1 MIYVMS
7 DLHGE
12 YDKFINMLNLINFSS
27 SDTLYILGDV
37 LDRGPNSL
45 EIIDYIRKPENSNI
59 KLLMGNHELFCLLG
73 LIEDK
78 YFKYWL
84 EAGGDSTYKQLKER
98 GVDYIYE
105 LLEYLAA
112 LPIYEIVNSFVLVHA
127 GIDISNE
134 SSHINIDE
142 LMKLQ
147 NRDTLLWDREFI
159 SSNKYLNG
167 YTVICG
173 HTPTLGYMQYGKKA
187 SIIHRMGKILI
198 DCGAHFSNHG
208 GRLACLRLDD
218 FKEFYI
224 D

>member
-37 LDRGPNSL
+37 LDRGPKSL

-59 KLLMGNHELFCLLG
+59 KLLMGNHELFCILG
-73 LIEDK
+73 LMEER

-134 SSHINIDE
+134 SPHINIDE

-159 SSNKYLNG
+159 SSNKYLDG

-173 HTPTLGYMQYGKKA
+173 HTPTLRYMQHNKKA

-198 DCGAHFSNHG
+198 DCGAHFSKHG

>member
-1 MIYVMS
+1 MIYVIS

-37 LDRGPNSL
+37 LDRGPKSL

-134 SSHINIDE
+134 SQHINIDE

-159 SSNKYLNG
+159 SSNKYLDG

-198 DCGAHFSNHG
+198 DCGAYFSNHG